1 MTQETIPFTPPTEE
15 ALELMEAHRKLMAMY
30 GYIPAREEDTY
41 SLAQPSPFR
50 FVPTIASNRTAPVIQ
65 GE

>member
-1 MTQETIPFTPPTEE
+1 MTQETLPLMPPSEE
-15 ALELMEAHRKLMAMY
+15 ALELIEAHRKLMTMY
-30 GYIPAREEDTY
+30 GCVPAQEDDTY

-50 FVPTIASNRTAPVIQ
+50 FIPTIASNRTTPVLQ